1 MNKLCKQILA
11 SMLPYGVT
19 TLCALRMLPLGD
31 YNVSYLYRM
40 VKKLEDDNLLAE
52 RRIKTKTDGREY
64 HHRYLAL
71 TEAGLYTLAECAG
84 KEDIAVGTMAPGAIG
99 YGFLSYV
106 GKTDHIPKV
115 QTMPN
120 AGILSLLREKEYEAL
135 FARAGMLALP
145 FERPDLSRVLFWYA
159 EKGTA
164 FGKPPN
170 RVAAIIFGAL
180 QAWRDEQPK
189 VVDKSLLHPSAPVW
203 FSSRIIQM
211 VVGQPSSPHHSFT
224 TYDGV
229 IWDGVR
235 YTVVYHAG
243 PRGTAWAEDA
253 NKRLRAFLD
262 NAFRIRNFMHNAIA
276 VYKTQFEWEA
286 LWKDPEH
293 KRRQKN
299 NKTTLGKPFA
309 NFFVLPYSR
318 DACVQLQ
325 LVVSGGDFPIEKG
338 IKSICKSLGFEKRPS
353 EWYAAFEDGKRRY
366 IALTPS
372 ASEMAEMFERYE
384 TGDRDWGIVCLQWME
399 REFWQLFE
407 GIELIP
413 VVVGQK

>member
-135 FARAGMLALP
+135 FARVGIASQRLSLVRCRHGGMNSP
-145 FERPDLSRVLFWYA
+145 RWWINPCCIR
-159 EKGTA
+159 
-164 FGKPPN
+164 
-170 RVAAIIFGAL
+170 
-180 QAWRDEQPK
+180 
-189 VVDKSLLHPSAPVW
+189 LHPSGFRPV
-203 FSSRIIQM
+203 
-211 VVGQPSSPHHSFT
+211 SFR
-224 TYDGV
+224 
-229 IWDGVR
+229 W
-235 YTVVYHAG
+235 
-243 PRGTAWAEDA
+243 W
-253 NKRLRAFLD
+253 
-262 NAFRIRNFMHNAIA
+262 
-276 VYKTQFEWEA
+276 
-286 LWKDPEH
+286 
-293 KRRQKN
+293 
-299 NKTTLGKPFA
+299 
-309 NFFVLPYSR
+309 
-318 DACVQLQ
+318 
-325 LVVSGGDFPIEKG
+325 
-338 IKSICKSLGFEKRPS
+338 
-353 EWYAAFEDGKRRY
+353 
-366 IALTPS
+366 
-372 ASEMAEMFERYE
+372 
-384 TGDRDWGIVCLQWME
+384 
-399 REFWQLFE
+399 
-407 GIELIP
+407 
-413 VVVGQK
+413 